1 MATTARSD
9 QEVSLLPMH
18 IGDEGSSV
26 NQDGRSDES
35 VATEDTETRHRPT
48 GKGSSSITDKN
59 DDDQNFGD
67 YPDLDSPTPLLP
79 QGKAGTKPAE
89 IVLEHDDTVSKSRR
103 LQKLQACF
111 SRVTAPIEA
120 VNHPLP
126 DNPTKLDKFK
136 RAFFCPPFGRVGAF
150 LLVAVVFLV
159 WWGVLISITKEKA
172 LPGGVVFPMLMLFVC
187 CWCGGYLINLVRLPP
202 LFGMLLMGGIL
213 GNVPGIDVGRQIDPA
228 WSSTARNMALAVI
241 LMKAGL
247 GLDPVALKRLSL
259 VVVRLAFC
267 PSLVE
272 AAVDGVAAHLILGL
286 PWDWAYCLAFVLSVV
301 SPAVIVPS
309 MLSLSDR
316 GYGLNKGIPTL
327 VVAAVSLDAVLA
339 ITGFGVMLGIIF
351 TSGSIVWAVVKG
363 PIEIVAGITGG
374 CLGGVLLWYIPQKS
388 SKHVLLFRS
397 VLLVGAGFVT
407 IFGSKYVGWSGSGPL
422 ACIAVPFVAAHGW
435 RKEFA
440 KGQKIVVDD
449 DGDPDPVEEV
459 MGVLWMVFQP
469 LLFGLIGAKVDL
481 SQLQPHTVGLGMAV
495 LFTGMAFRLTV
506 AFLTMLRSELNT
518 KERIFIP
525 FSWTPKAT
533 VQAAIGGIAL
543 DTAIELNAGPEAVE
557 LGRKVLT
564 LAVLAILVTAPVGA
578 LLIAL
583 LGPKLLHK
591 TEPGELYKEP
601 DEAVAQLENGD
612 AKDIETLQN

>member
-1 MATTARSD
+1 
-9 QEVSLLPMH
+9 MH
-18 IGDEGSSV
+18 IGDEGSSFFTYAEV
-26 NQDGRSDES
+26 VSYFGITSMADKKLGRSDES

-202 LFGMLLMGGIL
+202 LFG
-213 GNVPGIDVGRQIDPA
+213 IDVGRQIDPA

-351 TSGSIVWAVVKG
+351 TSAFFVRAGSIVWAVVKG

-388 SKHVLLFRS
+388 S
-397 VLLVGAGFVT
+397 
-407 IFGSKYVGWSGSGPL
+407 
-422 ACIAVPFVAAHGW
+422 
-435 RKEFA
+435 
-440 KGQKIVVDD
+440 
-449 DGDPDPVEEV
+449 
-459 MGVLWMVFQP
+459 P